1 LKVTPLALSSSDGRK
16 KVFSTGSY
24 HPLSTHLNTMFGSL
38 SISRAYS
45 SSYCSRCNFS
55 LFLTEEGQ
63 GAADASLMV
72 LFAGTYCAAVS
83 LFAAACCGCNP
94 AAAAASTVFFSLW
107 IAAAAIQTAATV
119 SACSQPNTPS
129 DRRRG
134 PAGPCR
140 R

>member
-1 LKVTPLALSSSDGRK
+1 MGLKVTPLALSSSDGRK

-72 LFAGTYCAAVS
+72 LFAGTYCAAV
-83 LFAAACCGCNP
+83 
-94 AAAAASTVFFSLW
+94 
-107 IAAAAIQTAATV
+107 IADEDRPGHAGG
-119 SACSQPNTPS
+119 SAPPL
-129 DRRRG
+129 RG
-134 PAGPCR
+134 GDVGGFWA
-140 R
+140 